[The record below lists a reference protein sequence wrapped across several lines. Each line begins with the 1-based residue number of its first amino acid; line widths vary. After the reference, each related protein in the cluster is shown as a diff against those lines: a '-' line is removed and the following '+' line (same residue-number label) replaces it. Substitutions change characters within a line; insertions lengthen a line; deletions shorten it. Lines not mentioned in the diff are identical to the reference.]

1 MGDKKRSSKRTSRV
15 QTFRAGVGA
24 VILNKSGKVLGFE
37 RKDIPGAWQFPQGG
51 LEDETPLEAVK
62 REIHEETGIEAN
74 DLELLSTASK
84 LLAYELPPEA
94 RIQKMW
100 RGQVQYWFLFQFTGQ
115 DEAITLGDQK
125 EFSAWQWMSMQTLTN
140 KVVSFKRPVYQELV
154 KDFRSYL
161 K

>member
-1 MGDKKRSSKRTSRV
+1 M
-15 QTFRAGVGA
+15 
-24 VILNKSGKVLGFE
+24 
-37 RKDIPGAWQFPQGG
+37 
-51 LEDETPLEAVK
+51 EAVK

-154 KDFRSYL
+154 KDFKSYL